1 MPRNS
6 RIVGV
11 DSPLTGPS
19 WVMTTGEPAIAL
31 RTGLIANRQ
40 AATTP
45 SVQGARLVALAFC
58 CKTIGFSSP
67 VKCFLD
73 QHDGRSRGR
82 IYTPG
87 ASWLSCM
94 KLWVEKPPL
103 RNAWIAAGSDYRR
116 ALSVFARQPSA
127 LLRQALDIERLLRRD
142 VAQIARRR
150 AGPELA
156 FGHALAR
163 RHHRAC
169 RDPGA
174 ALDHRAVHDAGLHA
188 DEARILERAGM
199 DQRHVAD
206 GDMGADAHP
215 FLEHARDVHDRA
227 VLDVGVG
234 ADADRRDIAAQHAA
248 EPDVGIGGDL
258 GVAND
263 DRRLCH
269 PRLRRDARQRVAEG
283 QDEAAAHG
291 NKGSCSS
298 PVVSAMP
305 SMTFISCTACPEAPF
320 TRLSIAETRMAR
332 PDRRSC
338 AKPIWH
344 KFEPRT

>member
-169 RDPGA
+169 GDLRA
-174 ALDHRAVHDAGLHA
+174 RAVH
-188 DEARILERAGM
+188 
-199 DQRHVAD
+199 
-206 GDMGADAHP
+206 
-215 FLEHARDVHDRA
+215 
-227 VLDVGVG
+227 DVGVG

-258 GVAND
+258 GVADD

-291 NKGSCSS
+291 NNGSCSS

-305 SMTFISCTACPEAPF
+305 SMTFMSCTAWPEAPF

-332 PDRRSC
+332 PERRSC